1 MTTSR
6 EKISGSRRLAA
17 IWFADIVGFTR
28 LAAENEPLALRLV
41 EVLQAA
47 ATAAVESHEGNVVKF
62 TGDGVLA
69 EFASTEGAAF
79 GAMQLL
85 LRFGQL
91 TESWPHGPHQIR
103 LGMHLGDV
111 AVGADGDIYGDGVN
125 RASRLEGLA
134 EPGRVLLSEDV
145 YRQLRSRPDLI
156 LTNLGTRSVKGYD
169 DPLRVYGLE
178 LTQERARSLLREAAS
193 AEVTS
198 QPARPP
204 RFERPVAMG
213 IAVGILTFVAL
224 GVWTALSPGSSPG
237 PLSSLDSDAIDATM
251 AGGERGPSAG
261 GAGAGST
268 PALDAEADDLVL
280 RGRHELA
287 SGTPAG
293 MARAADIF
301 MRAIE
306 LAPGYAPSHLGLAEA
321 QMELGT
327 TGVRPLAEV
336 LPRVREHLE
345 NALRHDPAL
354 GPAHAAL
361 ATFLAVFQW
370 DWEAAERELETAL
383 ELAPTPAVHR
393 AFAEL
398 LSARGRHDEAFAQV
412 AMALRQEP
420 GTAANVAA
428 QGMTLFRARNYAEAR
443 VVLGEALRLDP
454 TDDQV
459 RVHLARTQETLGERR
474 EARRTLEGA
483 DRASRNP
490 YVQLWRARNRAAGG
504 SERARS
510 NQLARTLRGGLDSA
524 STRNPDA
531 PYYLA
536 ALRLSLGD
544 LAGALAALQRAARTP
559 SPSLI
564 WLPTDPMWDA
574 ARSAPQFQRLV
585 RRIEVGQGTP

>member
-6 EKISGSRRLAA
+6 ENISGSRRLAA

-47 ATAAVESHEGNVVKF
+47 ATGAVESHEGNVVKF

-69 EFASTEGAAF
+69 EFASTERAAL

-91 TESWPHGPHQIR
+91 TESWPQGPHQIR

-134 EPGRVLLSEDV
+134 EPGKLLVSEDV
-145 YRQLRSRPDLI
+145 YRQLRSLPDLI
-156 LTNLGTRSVKGYD
+156 LTDLGTRSVKGYD
-169 DPLRVYGLE
+169 DPLRVYDAESTEKL
-178 LTQERARSLLREAAS
+178 ARSLLREAATP
-193 AEVTS
+193 EFTS
-198 QPARPP
+198 QTARPP
-204 RFERPVAMG
+204 RFVRPVAIG
-213 IAVGILTFVAL
+213 FTVGILTFVAL
-224 GVWTALSPGSSPG
+224 GVWTALGPGS
-237 PLSSLDSDAIDATM
+237 LLDSDATDTAM
-251 AGGERGPSAG
+251 ADVVTGPSPG
-261 GAGAGST
+261 RVEAGST
-268 PALDAEADDLVL
+268 PARDPRRNPEADDLVL
-280 RGRHELA
+280 RGHRELA

-301 MRAIE
+301 TRAIE
-306 LAPGYAPSHLGLAEA
+306 LAPGYAPAHLGLAEA

-370 DWEAAERELETAL
+370 DWEAAEREFETAL

-398 LSARGRHDEAFAQV
+398 LSARGRHDDAFAQV

-428 QGMTLFRARNYAEAR
+428 QGMTLLRARNYAEAR

-459 RVHLARTQETLGERR
+459 RVHLARTQEILGERR
-474 EARRTLEGA
+474 EARRTLEGG
-483 DRASRNP
+483 DRGSRNP
-490 YVQLWRARNRAAGG
+490 YLQLWRARLRAAGG

-585 RRIEVGQGTP
+585 RRIEVGQRTP

>member
-1 MTTSR
+1 MTNSR

-69 EFASTEGAAF
+69 EFASAERAAC

-134 EPGRVLLSEDV
+134 EPGRLLLSEDV
-145 YRQLRSRPDLI
+145 YRQLRSRPNLI
-156 LTNLGTRSVKGYD
+156 LTDLGTRSVKGYD
-169 DPLRVYGLE
+169 DPLRVYDLE
-178 LTQERARSLLREAAS
+178 PTQELARSLLREAATPE
-193 AEVTS
+193 ATS
-198 QPARPP
+198 QTARAP
-204 RFERPVAMG
+204 RFVRPIAVG

-224 GVWTALSPGSSPG
+224 GVWTALGPGT
-237 PLSSLDSDAIDATM
+237 SLDSDATDTTM
-251 AGGERGPSAG
+251 AAVARAPSRG
-261 GAGAGST
+261 GAGTGST
-268 PALDAEADDLVL
+268 PALDPEADDLVL

-293 MARAADIF
+293 MARAAEIF
-301 MRAIE
+301 TRAIE
-306 LAPGYAPSHLGLAEA
+306 LAPDYAPAHLGLAEA
-321 QMELGT
+321 QMEFGK

-336 LPRVREHLE
+336 LPRVREHLDD
-345 NALRHDPAL
+345 ALRHDPDL

-361 ATFLAVFQW
+361 ATFLAIFQW
-370 DWEAAERELETAL
+370 DWEGAEREFETAL

-398 LSARGRHDEAFAQV
+398 LSALGRHDDALTQV
-412 AMALRQEP
+412 AMALRQGP
-420 GTAANVAA
+420 GTAANIAA
-428 QGMTLFRARNYAEAR
+428 QGMTFFRARNYAEAR

-454 TDDQV
+454 TDDRV
-459 RVHLARTQETLGERR
+459 RVHLARTQETLGERQ

-483 DRASRNP
+483 DPASRSP
-490 YVQLWRARNRAAGG
+490 YVQLWRARLRVAGG
-504 SERARS
+504 RERARGD
-510 NQLARTLRGGLDSA
+510 QTVRTLRGSLASA
-524 STRNPDA
+524 SARNPDA

-544 LAGALAALQRAARTP
+544 PAGALGALQRAMRTP

-585 RRIEVGQGTP
+585 RRIEAGRRTP